1 MFSNDII
8 AKYVSLAKCAHFQ
21 SDISNMLYLQ
31 AKYTSH
37 KIPVKD
43 KRCAVNCIPDR
54 ILFGKYVVAKQNSGA
69 VGFHQIAS
77 FKN

>member
-1 MFSNDII
+1 
-8 AKYVSLAKCAHFQ
+8 
-21 SDISNMLYLQ
+21 MLYLQ